1 MQYWYSTTDIL
12 SSLKDKL
19 AKAGLKSLSSANTDI
34 EPQNV
39 LLIYSAPNQVL
50 EQKRLEESTA
60 ITCDQIR
67 AHYEELSLL
76 SVKYK
81 NISSSW
87 RLNSLD
93 STSIRRLCNGE
104 NPQLDKSI
112 NFPSLKPLASLL
124 TLGIA
129 RKEPRIV
136 DIYLELELKSFLF
149 GLEVDSNYVQR
160 LSQCS
165 LIDMAL
171 MDWWEVNLDRE
182 ASFEEVR
189 NSLNQLA
196 QIQNNYECLVGEN
209 EQLQNSLRKQKYKNA
224 LLLEENKKAK
234 KFSIIQLI
242 FNKSEIGEKRLIRG
256 NNEGVIHGSAMN
268 ASQPSKQLEVTHS
281 DKGALFPK
289 IVLRRLL
296 NLARRK
302 GQ

>member
-112 NFPSLKPLASLL
+112 NFPSIKPLASLL
-124 TLGIA
+124 TLEIA
-129 RKEPRIV
+129 RKEPKIV
-136 DIYLELELKSFLF
+136 DIYLDLELKSCLF
-149 GLEVDSNYVQR
+149 GLEADSNYVKR
-160 LSQCS
+160 LSQSS

-189 NSLNQLA
+189 TSLNQLA

-209 EQLQNSLRKQKYKNA
+209 EQLKDSLRKQTYKNA
-224 LLLEENKKAK
+224 LLSEENKKSK
-234 KFSIIQLI
+234 KSSIIKLI
-242 FNKSEIGEKRLIRG
+242 FNKPEIGEHGLIRG
-256 NNEGVIHGSAMN
+256 NNEGVIHGSAIN
-268 ASQPSKQLEVTHS
+268 ASQSSKQLEVIHS
-281 DKGALFPK
+281 DKKALFPT